1 MQHSLLSEYKGK
13 TVQLTVN
20 QKTITGIL
28 SDVNEQI
35 SIIETDYGVVQVK
48 NENITDVN
56 QIKLLQDL
64 FVYVCKNQICNCG
77 GIRLLTTNQ
86 KKLNWPCKY
95 FKKFSCPIKKVCNFN
110 SLPLKIKNRF
120 LDNMHSPIPPFESK
134 QS

>member
-1 MQHSLLSEYKGK
+1 MQFQLINQYKGQ
-13 TVQLTVN
+13 TVQIIVN

-28 SDVNEQI
+28 SEVEKNT
-35 SIIETDYGVVQVK
+35 SFVETDYGVVQLK
-48 NENITDVN
+48 NDTIKDINK
-56 QIKLLQDL
+56 IKLLQDI

-77 GIRLLTTNQ
+77 GIRMLFSGK

-110 SLPLKIKNRF
+110 TLPLKIKNRF
-120 LDNMHSPIPPFESK
+120 LENMHSPIPPFQNK